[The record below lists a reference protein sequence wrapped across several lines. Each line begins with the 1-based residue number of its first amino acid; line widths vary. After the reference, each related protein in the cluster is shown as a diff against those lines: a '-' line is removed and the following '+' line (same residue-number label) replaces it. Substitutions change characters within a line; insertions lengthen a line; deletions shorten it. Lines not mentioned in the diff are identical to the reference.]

1 MKWFPLFCLFIFFA
15 CSNKDTAKEKELELR
30 EREVKL
36 KEEDLKRKEEDSKNY
51 PVDAL
56 KKAEQTTY
64 EPIVIKDNIGS
75 KKYIYVAIK
84 TEEPRLYHLDS
95 GPTYA
100 DNEGLKTIPGFNSV
114 DWKNFIYQSDIFE
127 IINYT
132 ESEQYKHMDTFENQ
146 VNSGFNESNNNF
158 KSEVIFKVKS
168 QNEQNKLLQ
177 EVSKILDRKCYVFE
191 TYKDA
196 SIHRNKNKGKF

>member
-1 MKWFPLFCLFIFFA
+1 MVSCTLLVHFFA

-36 KEEDLKRKEEDSKNY
+36 KEEDLKRKEEDLNNY

-56 KKAEQTTY
+56 KKAEQTTS
-64 EPIVIKDNIGS
+64 EPILIKDNIGS
-75 KKYIYVAIK
+75 KKYIYVVIK
-84 TEEPRLYHLDS
+84 TEEPRLYHLDP
-95 GPTYA
+95 GLTYV
-100 DNEGLKTIPGFNSV
+100 DSEGLKTIPGFNSV
-114 DWKNFIYQSDIFE
+114 DWKKFTYQSDIFE

-132 ESEQYKHMDTFENQ
+132 ESEQYKYMDTFENKIY
-146 VNSGFNESNNNF
+146 NGFNESNSDF
-158 KSEVIFKVKS
+158 KREVFFKVKS
-168 QNEQNKLLQ
+168 QDEQNKLLQ

-196 SIHRNKNKGKF
+196 SIHRNNNKSKF